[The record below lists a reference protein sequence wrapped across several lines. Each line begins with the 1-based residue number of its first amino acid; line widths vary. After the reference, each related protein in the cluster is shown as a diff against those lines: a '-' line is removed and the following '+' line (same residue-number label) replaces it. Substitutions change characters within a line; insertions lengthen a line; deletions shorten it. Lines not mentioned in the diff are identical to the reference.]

1 MKAFLSKLKWIFLAI
16 AILVVEQ
23 APLLLIRK
31 GQALWQVLVLTLVM
45 LALVIG
51 GWWIAKKLGF
61 FATEKVSDYGPAL
74 WVGLGFVALTT
85 IKSLGAMLLFFE
97 HGAKANTTNQAMLEN
112 AGLHPLLL
120 FMLAALVAPM
130 IEELIFRGLVYGKT
144 FGRQSWLGLLLSSF
158 LFGLIHM
165 PSDIGSWVI
174 YGGMGIVLG
183 VVYMFT
189 NKLSYTIAIHA
200 LNNGIAVVLMLL
212 MSSH

>member
-31 GQALWQVLVLTLVM
+31 GQALWQVLVLSLVM

-174 YGGMGIVLG
+174 YGGMGIVW
-183 VVYMFT
+183 FT
-189 NKLSYTIAIHA
+189 CLRIN
-200 LNNGIAVVLMLL
+200 
-212 MSSH
+212 